1 MARQQKRRS
10 APVFRVYADDIGQV
24 FVQLVSGGSVG
35 SKVAVKSPVTDD
47 KLAAARKTLLDE
59 LKEKQEALSARRA
72 AANKEIEAALYP
84 LRKGRWLKRLDYGSS
99 YFLKGGFKVYL
110 ALAIIVAAYK
120 TIQYSSAHFPEPV
133 HFVILAVFMLG
144 LVISIYCI
152 GTEAN
157 RKKYQDSIKRLL
169 GPDGMLILPLL
180 LLVTAGS
187 VLSSITFRLFNRGY
201 VQLQECSGR
210 SVAEAGLLDF
220 FMWHFLNIV
229 PLLQLNSLLRWKEPY
244 CFQQGRVGL
253 MILAFQ
259 ALVVIPSFN
268 TIRFYWKNRK
278 TPREFI
284 YDPHWQPDAD

>member
-1 MARQQKRRS
+1 MAPKQKRRS
-10 APVFRVYADDIGQV
+10 APVFRVYADDGGQV
-24 FVQLVSGGSVG
+24 FVQLVSGGTVG
-35 SKVAVKSPVTDD
+35 EKVAVESPVTEE
-47 KLAAARKTLLDE
+47 KLAAARKELLDE
-59 LKEKQEALSARRA
+59 LKEKQKALSESRVK
-72 AANKEIEAALYP
+72 ANKEIEAALYP
-84 LRKGRWLKRLDYGSS
+84 LRKGRWLKRLDYGSN
-99 YFLKGGFKVYL
+99 YIMAGGLKIYV
-110 ALAIIVAAYK
+110 ALAIIVLAYK
-120 TIQYSSAHFPEPV
+120 AIQYSSAHFPEPV

-187 VLSSITFRLFNRGY
+187 VLSSITFRLFSHGY

-210 SVAEAGLLDF
+210 AVAEAGLLDF

-244 CFQQGRVGL
+244 CFQQGRVGF

-259 ALVVIPSFN
+259 AFVVIPSFN

-278 TPREFI
+278 TTREFV
-284 YDPHWQPDAD
+284 YDPHWQPDAE

>member
-1 MARQQKRRS
+1 MPRQQKRRS
-10 APVFRVYADDIGQV
+10 APVFRVYADDEGQV
-24 FVQLVSGGSVG
+24 FVQLISGGLVG
-35 SKVAVKSPVTDD
+35 NKVAVESPVTDD
-47 KLAAARKTLLDE
+47 KLAAARKMLLDE
-59 LKEKQEALSARRA
+59 LKEKQKALSDSRA
-72 AANKEIEAALYP
+72 KANKEIEAVLYP

-99 YFLKGGFKVYL
+99 YFIKGGFKVYV
-110 ALAIIVAAYK
+110 ALGIIVLAYK
-120 TIQYSSAHFPEPV
+120 TIQYSSTHFPEPA

-152 GTEAN
+152 GTEEN
-157 RKKYQDSIKRLL
+157 RKKYQDSIKWLL

-180 LLVTAGS
+180 LLVTAGA
-187 VLSSITFRLFNRGY
+187 VLSSITFRLFTRGY

-210 SVAEAGLLDF
+210 TVAEAGLLDF

-244 CFQQGRVGL
+244 CFQQGRVGM

-259 ALVVIPSFN
+259 AFVVIPSFN